1 MHKDGI
7 QCKLCGQ
14 ARKPNITFFGEAIP
28 LKYKEAKKHLE
39 MADLL
44 IVIGTS
50 SKNPLNHIIND
61 IPDQVPKVLIN

>member
-1 MHKDGI
+1 
-7 QCKLCGQ
+7 
-14 ARKPNITFFGEAIP
+14 
-28 LKYKEAKKHLE
+28 